1 MADSTQPDKR
11 IAVVYL
17 RVSTEEQVDNYSL
30 DTQADL
36 CRKEAE
42 RRGLQV
48 TEIFREEGRSAKTIR
63 ERPTLIEMLDYC
75 RKHKSEVGAVIV
87 YRLDR
92 ISRQT
97 ADYLAIRKKLA
108 ECNITLISAS
118 EPTGDTPTERF
129 IETMLAGF
137 AQMDNDVRGERSRNG
152 MRARFMSGL
161 HNGSLPLGYLRQNGY
176 AVKDPETFSAV
187 KAAWEL
193 METGT
198 KSLSEMAKFL

>member
-1 MADSTQPDKR
+1 MAASPLAKSGDKQK
-11 IAVVYL
+11 AVVYL

-30 DTQADL
+30 DTQADI

-42 RRGLQV
+42 RRNLHIAE
-48 TEIFREEGRSAKTIR
+48 TFREEGRSAKTIKQ
-63 ERPTLIEMLDYC
+63 RPALLEMLEYC
-75 RKHKSEVGAVIV
+75 RKHKHEVGAVIV

-108 ECNITLISAS
+108 ECDITLMSAS

-129 IETMLAGF
+129 VETMLAGF
-137 AQMDNDVRGERSRNG
+137 AQMDNDIRGERARNG

-161 HNGSLPLGYLRQNGY
+161 YNGAPPLGGSHR
-176 AVKDPETFSAV
+176 PS
-187 KAAWEL
+187 
-193 METGT
+193 
-198 KSLSEMAKFL
+198 